1 MLVLTRREK
10 QSLMIGDDI
19 EIVVLECSDGSVK
32 LGIKAPKDVNV
43 FRKEIFDEIKRENS
57 SAADNDVILVEKLLK
72 Q

>member
-19 EIVVLECSDGSVK
+19 EIVVLECGDGSVK

-57 SAADNDVILVEKLLK
+57 SAADNDVKLVEKLLK
-72 Q
+72 K

>member
-57 SAADNDVILVEKLLK
+57 SAADNDVNLVEKLLK